1 MSARLPGSYGVDAPY
16 VPVLSA
22 IGAVVFIG
30 LAVAGSAPGVSFL
43 MALVLLGQAGCY
55 LHATRRGKFVIWR
68 RIIDEMDMKGDEQ
81 LLDVGCGRGM
91 VMLTAA
97 TSLPDGVV
105 VGLDLWRGQDQTGN
119 GPDAVMANAD
129 AVGVAEQVELHTGD
143 MTEMPFV
150 DGEFDVVVANVA
162 IQNIKNRE
170 RRRTAIDEIVR
181 VTAGRRPDRHRRHPV
196 RRPVQGRPDGR
207 RSRGRGRAQAGRR
220 RLVRQ
225 PLLRQPPGHRHQAR
239 RLNRR
244 HHHRHLPRPVSRSG
258 SGQRSGKQSPRPSSA
273 RPVRSPSW

>member
-30 LAVAGSAPGVSFL
+30 LAVAGSAPGVSLL
-43 MALVLLGQAGCY
+43 MALVLIGQAGCY
-55 LHATRRGKFVIWR
+55 LHATLRGKFVIWR
-68 RIIDEMDMKGDEQ
+68 RIIDQMELKGDEQ

-97 TSLPDGVV
+97 TALPDGVV

-119 GPDAVMANAD
+119 GADAVMANAE
-129 AVGVAEQVELHTGD
+129 AVGVVEQVELHTGD

-170 RRRTAIDEIVR
+170 RRRTAIDEMVR
-181 VTAGRRPDRHRRHPV
+181 VTADGGRIAVVDIQYVDQYKDDLAAAGAEDVVVHKL
-196 RRPVQGRPDGR
+196 GADGWYGNPFYA
-207 RSRGRGRAQAGRR
+207 S
-220 RLVRQ
+220 RLVTATK
-225 PLLRQPPGHRHQAR
+225 PG
-239 RLNRR
+239 
-244 HHHRHLPRPVSRSG
+244 
-258 SGQRSGKQSPRPSSA
+258 
-273 RPVRSPSW
+273 